1 MMRVCLLNPF
11 PLSFRG
17 GTESVLSS
25 LNSEL
30 GRRGIETEVISLSE
44 SEMGRIPT
52 FARVL
57 ISFILLRKLQSSQ
70 NRFDVIHANAWS
82 ACVLRFIR
90 KKPSL
95 ATAHGTVR
103 GLLNLTGD
111 VAPFASRAYSSIF
124 TESLERSGFSSA
136 QKVAA
141 VSHSCMRELIDYY
154 RIPEDKIKVVHNGL
168 DMRKIHRVNTH
179 IREKFECDHLL
190 FFIGRLAKQ
199 KGVEYLIKAL
209 PMLEEYDI
217 KLVIAGTGP
226 EETHLRQLVSE
237 LKLEPRVAFAGA
249 VDERKKLE
257 LMSASDVFICP
268 SLWESFGMILLEA
281 MACKLPVVTTRVA
294 SIPEV
299 VGDCGVLVEPR
310 NSRELSDGVRKL
322 LDDKKAAKKLAQKA
336 YCRLTKNFTVERMAD
351 GYIKLY
357 KELTS

>member
-1 MMRVCLLNPF
+1 
-11 PLSFRG
+11 
-17 GTESVLSS
+17 VLKF
-25 LNSEL
+25 
-30 GRRGIETEVISLSE
+30 IS
-44 SEMGRIPT
+44 G
-52 FARVL
+52 
-57 ISFILLRKLQSSQ
+57 
-70 NRFDVIHANAWS
+70 
-82 ACVLRFIR
+82 
-90 KKPSL
+90 KPSL

-111 VAPFASRAYSSIF
+111 VVPFASHAYSSLF

-141 VSHSCMRELIDYY
+141 VSHSCMEELMDYY
-154 RIPEDKIKVVHNGL
+154 EIPGDKIKVVHNGL
-168 DMRKIHRVNTH
+168 DMRKIHRVNTR

-199 KGVEYLIKAL
+199 KGVEYLIQAL

-237 LKLEPRVAFAGA
+237 LKLKKRVEFAGA

-257 LMSASDVFICP
+257 LMSASDALVCP

-281 MACKLPVVTTRVA
+281 MACRLPVVATRVA

-310 NSRELSDGVRKL
+310 NPKELSDGMRKL
-322 LDDKKAAKKLAQKA
+322 LDDKKAAKKLARKA
-336 YCRLTKNFTVERMAD
+336 YVRLTENFTVERMAD
-351 GYIKLY
+351 GYIRLY
-357 KELTS
+357 KELIS